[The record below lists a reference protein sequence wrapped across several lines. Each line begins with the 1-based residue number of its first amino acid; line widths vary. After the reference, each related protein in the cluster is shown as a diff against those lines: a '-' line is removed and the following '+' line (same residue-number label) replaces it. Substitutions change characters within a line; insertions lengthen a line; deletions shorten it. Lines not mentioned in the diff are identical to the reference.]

1 MKLPRILFTILALF
15 GGHAIAAE
23 SPNVLLILA
32 DDLGW
37 SDLGCQGSTFY
48 ETPHLDSLA
57 RRGVRFTQAYATGCV
72 CSPTRGSLMTGRYP
86 PRTGVTD
93 LIPGSPNGKLI
104 RAPNAPHLALE
115 EVTLAEAF
123 REAGYETFF
132 AGKWHLGERGHS
144 PAEQG
149 FPVELSQVMDGK
161 KQTNFFFPKSAS
173 PIVATEDDPKF
184 SDRIADEAVRF
195 LQSRSPKPFF
205 AYLPFLAPH
214 RPVKAR
220 ADLVAKYEKK
230 ARTAPPDSWGKER
243 GNQVRLVQNHA
254 AYAAMIEQMDSAIG
268 RILTALRQNQLE
280 EKTIIVF
287 TSDNGGLSLSSDRPT
302 ANLPLR
308 AGKGWAYEGGLRV
321 PGILVAPGVASPG
334 SIQAA
339 PITTTDWFPTLLDL
353 THQPLRPQ
361 LHLDGISLAPLLRG
375 ESLPARPIYWHYP
388 HYGAQ
393 HGAPFAAIRSGDW
406 KLIEWYEG
414 PSLELFNLRED
425 PGEKSNLAK
434 KQPAHTEA
442 LHQQLIAWRQEVK
455 AIMPTPNPDHP
466 SKKPNA
472 RKPTR

>member
-1 MKLPRILFTILALF
+1 
-15 GGHAIAAE
+15 
-23 SPNVLLILA
+23 
-32 DDLGW
+32 
-37 SDLGCQGSTFY
+37 
-48 ETPHLDSLA
+48 
-57 RRGVRFTQAYATGCV
+57 
-72 CSPTRGSLMTGRYP
+72 
-86 PRTGVTD
+86 
-93 LIPGSPNGKLI
+93 
-104 RAPNAPHLALE
+104 
-115 EVTLAEAF
+115 
-123 REAGYETFF
+123 
-132 AGKWHLGERGHS
+132 
-144 PAEQG
+144 
-149 FPVELSQVMDGK
+149 
-161 KQTNFFFPKSAS
+161 
-173 PIVATEDDPKF
+173 
-184 SDRIADEAVRF
+184 
-195 LQSRSPKPFF
+195 
-205 AYLPFLAPH
+205 
-214 RPVKAR
+214 
-220 ADLVAKYEKK
+220 VAKYEKK
-230 ARTAPPDSWGKER
+230 AQTAPPGSWGKER

-268 RILTALRQNQLE
+268 RILAALRQNQLE

-334 SIQAA
+334 SIQEA